1 MTEQSE
7 VQIPED
13 NRTQEE
19 VFQDIFW
26 RLGYIQGKLEAITD
40 NLDNA
45 NRIASNLTLVTAAK
59 T

>member
-1 MTEQSE
+1 MTEQTE

-26 RLGYIQGKLEAITD
+26 RLGYIQGKLEGLAN
-40 NLDNA
+40 NLDRCADRMEATIQDFKA
-45 NRIASNLTLVTAAK
+45 NL
-59 T
+59 